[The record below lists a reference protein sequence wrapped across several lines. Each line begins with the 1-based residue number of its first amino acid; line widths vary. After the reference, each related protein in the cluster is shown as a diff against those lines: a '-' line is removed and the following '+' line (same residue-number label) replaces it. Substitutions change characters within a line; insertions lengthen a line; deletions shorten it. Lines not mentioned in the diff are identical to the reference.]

1 MESMANLPLTVAGID
16 IGSNSFRMLIARIS
30 ETGMELF
37 VKEIETV
44 GLGRG
49 LARENRLGGESMDRG
64 LKALVLFRQILD
76 RHKPGVCRACG
87 TEALRKADNSSEFLK
102 KAEQILGIEIDVISG
117 EDEARLSL
125 FGVFS
130 SMSDREEQPMLLVDV
145 GGGSTEFIYYQN
157 SEEKSVIRSLPIGAV
172 GLTES
177 FFYQPLHASTEVDS
191 LAGHIRETLA
201 PVSRMLRRDHLN
213 DSPAGFPEIVGTGG
227 TATAL
232 AALDLELENYEPSI
246 VQGHV
251 LTASS
256 FKRIIH
262 EISMLS
268 PEERNILPGLDKGRG
283 DIILAGT
290 MIYKVLLEMNDAH
303 RMTVSDAGLLE
314 GIAYSAGKRS
324 PGLHLH
330 TCIEI
335 NALLA

>member
-1 MESMANLPLTVAGID
+1 MESMANFPLTVAGID

-49 LARENRLGGESMDRG
+49 LARGNRLGRESMDRG
-64 LKALVLFRQILD
+64 LKALALFRQILD
-76 RHKPGVCRACG
+76 RYTPGACRACG
-87 TEALRKADNSSEFLK
+87 TQALRTADNSSEFLK

-125 FGVFS
+125 FGVLS
-130 SMSDREEQPMLLVDV
+130 SMSDREDQPMLLVDV

-157 SEEKSVIRSLPIGAV
+157 RKEKSVIRSLPIGAV
-172 GLTES
+172 GLTE
-177 FFYQPLHASTEVDS
+177 FFFHQPLPAFTEVDS
-191 LAGHIRETLA
+191 LTRHIRETLA
-201 PVSRMLRRDHLN
+201 PVSRMLRRYHLT
-213 DSPAGFPEIVGTGG
+213 DLSVGFPEIVGTGG

-232 AALDLELENYEPSI
+232 AALDLELETYEPSI

-251 LTASS
+251 LTASR
-256 FKRIIH
+256 FKRIIN
-262 EISMLS
+262 EISLLS

-283 DIILAGT
+283 DIIVAGA

-314 GIAYSAGKRS
+314 GIAYSAGKRL
-324 PGLHLH
+324 PENFGDFVRL
-330 TCIEI
+330 
-335 NALLA
+335 